1 MNVDVLIAE
10 FLLPLVFMLLPL
22 LIPVIIVSK
31 IFRFKDVIVR
41 LVDEARKNPDLYK
54 NNPEA
59 VKSLLLKLQKNK
71 AGPQTLSNRQGQTRP
86 QGRSGSVPTSSGR
99 STQSGSQTRKSLSSG
114 SSTRRSSPLR
124 GSARMSQLRQEHK
137 IKTTVA
143 VMLLLGGV
151 GMLFSTYYYGF
162 QPEAFLGGAVMM
174 GAGLFLL
181 KSGVERV

>member
-1 MNVDVLIAE
+1 MNIDAFIAE
-10 FLLPLVFMLLPL
+10 FFLPLLFFIFPL
-22 LIPVIIVSK
+22 LIPALIVAK

-41 LVDEARKNPDLYK
+41 LMDEARKNPDLYK
-54 NNPEA
+54 NDPEA
-59 VKSLLLKLQKNK
+59 VKALLLKLQ
-71 AGPQTLSNRQGQTRP
+71 QNRGGSRTVNIQQGQTRV
-86 QGRSGSVPTSSGR
+86 QGRSGSVPSSSGR
-99 STQSGSQTRKSLSSG
+99 SVQRNSQAGRSLSS
-114 SSTRRSSPLR
+114 STTVRRSSPLR
-124 GSARMSQLRQEHK
+124 GTARMSQIRQEHK

-162 QPEAFLGGAVMM
+162 QPEAFMGGAVMM